1 MRAFRGRFVPMDFR
15 IRRAVEQDV
24 GEIARVQVESWRTT
38 YAGIVPAAF
47 LAAMD
52 VEQRAERWREVFA
65 QGEMTFY
72 VAEELIEDGQGGIFG
87 FASGGKLREP
97 IGDYDAELF
106 AIYLLR
112 AQQGRG
118 AGRRLFETLAESLR
132 AAGHAAM
139 AVWVLRENPATLFYQ
154 HMGGVEIAHKTI
166 EIGGVSLEEVA
177 YGVSLAVDRTS

>member
-1 MRAFRGRFVPMDFR
+1 MDFS
-15 IRRAVEQDV
+15 IRKAVGGDV
-24 GEIARVQVESWRTT
+24 WDIARVQVESWRTT

-47 LAAMD
+47 LSALS

-65 QGEMTFY
+65 ESEMTLY
-72 VAEELIEDGQGGIFG
+72 VAEGQIADGQVGIFG

-112 AQQGRG
+112 AHQGKG
-118 AGRRLFETLAESLR
+118 AGRRLFETLAQTLR

-139 AVWVLRENPATLFYQ
+139 AVWVLRENPAALFYQ
-154 HMGGVEIAHKTI
+154 HMGGVEIAHKQI
-166 EIGGVSLEEVA
+166 EIGGILLEEVA
-177 YGVSLAVDRTS
+177 YGVSLTADRDVVN